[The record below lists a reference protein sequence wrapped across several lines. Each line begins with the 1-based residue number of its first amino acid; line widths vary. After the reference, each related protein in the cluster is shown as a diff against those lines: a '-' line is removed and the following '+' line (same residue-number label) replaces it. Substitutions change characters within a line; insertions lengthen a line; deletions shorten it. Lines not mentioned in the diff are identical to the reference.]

1 MLESR
6 ILSSFHQKFINLSTP
21 VTHQRRTMRIVT
33 IFAFVFLTNIVTSK
47 DHDIKIVEIGGM
59 KYAQVQ
65 VGAIDLT
72 KNGGKIIAGYLKTT
86 FDPSFLAQDMK
97 KIEAEYAALP
107 ILQVIPSSLVPDFLK
122 PSIYFLTRHTL
133 KFLPR
138 FLRPEFYTEVHSKLQ
153 NARVEFEELNA
164 AIKNV
169 KIKPSP
175 IKAEE
180 KVMEMIV
187 DHKLLYENNYDFA
200 TLKLKD
206 SSSAEEKLLFKIG
219 RTITAMETLKKL
231 LSQEQFDLTFNKRME
246 ANIKTAIVK
255 LMTKYNNVSIVN
267 VNVFEIT
274 ITGVTQGKFETMIR
288 IPLVYKPNV
297 NFEDLGKKTKK
308 TKPLEIKM

>member
-1 MLESR
+1 M
-6 ILSSFHQKFINLSTP
+6 
-21 VTHQRRTMRIVT
+21 
-33 IFAFVFLTNIVTSK
+33 
-47 DHDIKIVEIGGM
+47 
-59 KYAQVQ
+59 
-65 VGAIDLT
+65 
-72 KNGGKIIAGYLKTT
+72 
-86 FDPSFLAQDMK
+86 
-97 KIEAEYAALP
+97 
-107 ILQVIPSSLVPDFLK
+107 
-122 PSIYFLTRHTL
+122 
-133 KFLPR
+133 
-138 FLRPEFYTEVHSKLQ
+138 
-153 NARVEFEELNA
+153 
-164 AIKNV
+164 

-175 IKAEE
+175 VKAEE

-187 DHKLLYENNYDFA
+187 DYKLLYENNYDFA

-219 RTITAMETLKKL
+219 RTITAMEILKKL
-231 LSQEQFDLTFNKRME
+231 LSQEQFDLTFNKRTE